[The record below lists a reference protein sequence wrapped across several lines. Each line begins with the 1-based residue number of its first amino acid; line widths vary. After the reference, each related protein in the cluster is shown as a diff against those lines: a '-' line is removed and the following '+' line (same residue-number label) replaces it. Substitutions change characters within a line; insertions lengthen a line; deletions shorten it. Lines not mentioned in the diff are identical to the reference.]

1 MTDQVALEST
11 EVDIADPAVVEA
23 FGRRLIAVAPHLP
36 FSGNAEAVVRE
47 RGAGALLQELV
58 AGLLPSPQDRHL
70 WLLLVA
76 VAAAFPSADDVRATR
91 RALVL
96 ADRAQAFSAFLSRA
110 LDPAIRS
117 ESLASDLEVV
127 VGGTVVDVD
136 FCARHMHNTG
146 IQRVV
151 RQTVSRWSA
160 DTSLSP
166 TLVAWTDHGRIMRTL
181 DSLERARVVDWN
193 VAKDGPSGRAEGETT
208 SLIVPVSST
217 VAVVEVPRADLCAP
231 LAALAE
237 FSGNHVVAIGYDA
250 IPVVSADTVP
260 AAETERFVQYLSF
273 IKHVDTVASIS
284 ESVRDE
290 FAGFATSVAPQGI
303 TGTVNVAVTLPV
315 DSPDA
320 RPDARSESSATPL
333 VLCVGSQEPRKN
345 HDMVLFASEILW
357 REGLEFRVRF
367 IGRGSLWFTKGFD
380 KRIADLTKNGRDVQ
394 VLRGIDDEEM
404 LAMYRDARFT
414 VFPSLQEGYG
424 LPVAES
430 LAQNTPVITT
440 AYGSTGEIARDGG
453 CVTIDPRD
461 DDSLVVAMR
470 RLLTDDAE
478 VNELVAQI
486 AARPQRSWD
495 DYAREL
501 WAAFAP
507 RSEGDR

>member
-1 MTDQVALEST
+1 MTDTIVVEHD
-11 EVDIADPAVVEA
+11 EADPVIVEA
-23 FGRRLIAVAPHLP
+23 FGRRLVAVAPHLP
-36 FSGNAEAVVRE
+36 FDGDAEAVLRE
-47 RGAGALLQELV
+47 RGPGALLQQLT
-58 AGLLPSPQDRHL
+58 AALLPAPRDRDV

-76 VAAAFPSADDVRATR
+76 AAAAFPNADEVRATR
-91 RALVL
+91 REL
-96 ADRAQAFSAFLSRA
+96 ARADAAHAFSAFLSRA
-110 LDPAIRS
+110 LDPAIHS
-117 ESLASDLEVV
+117 ESLADDLEVV

-151 RQTVSRWSA
+151 RQTVSRWA
-160 DTSLSP
+160 DDPTAAP

-193 VAKDGPSGRAEGETT
+193 TAKDGPSGKAEGERT
-208 SLIVPVSST
+208 SLIVPISST
-217 VAVVEVPRADLCAP
+217 VAVVEVPRAELCEP

-237 FSGNHVVAIGYDA
+237 FSDNHVVAIGYDA

-260 AAETERFVQYLSF
+260 AAETERFVRYLSF

-290 FAGFATSVAPQGI
+290 FAGFATSVSPQGI
-303 TGTVNVAVTLPV
+303 AGAVNVAVPLPV

-320 RPDARSESSATPL
+320 RPDSRSASTGRPL
-333 VLCVGSQEPRKN
+333 VLCVGSHEPRKN
-345 HDMVLFASEILW
+345 HDAVLYASEVLW
-357 REGLEFRVRF
+357 REGHDFRVRF

-380 KRIADLTKNGRDVQ
+380 QRIAALAKAGRDVA
-394 VLRGIDDEEM
+394 VLRGIDDAEM

-453 CVTIDPRD
+453 CLTIDPRD
-461 DDSLVVAMR
+461 DETLVTAMR
-470 RLLTDDAE
+470 RLLSDDAE
-478 VNELVAQI
+478 VAELVAQI
-486 AARPQRSWD
+486 AARPQRTWD
-495 DYAREL
+495 DYADDL

-507 RSEGDR
+507 RLEKD